1 MKIMRLKNTRASIAY
16 LCAIHR
22 AARRIAWAA
31 RPALMERWRRDIN
44 HKAIMRHYAA
54 DGRY

>member
-22 AARRIAWAA
+22 AARRIEWDA